1 MDVRR
6 ASQLVAEGAD
16 YQGLAKQARAG
27 GLHRVRHGAY
37 STALPL
43 DAVERHRGAIDG
55 TWPLFGDRSVLS
67 HASAG
72 VVHGLPVRESELTLV
87 HLTRPAGG
95 HGRVGSCVHVHYAP
109 LSDPEIVQING
120 HRVTSLERTAAD
132 LARCAPYERSVAVVD
147 AALHLGADAEEIGR
161 VLRAQRRW
169 HGVPV
174 ARCALA
180 FADGRAESVGESIS
194 RVQIVQCGLPA
205 PELQYAVFSSVGRWL
220 ARTDF
225 AWPAFR
231 VIGEF
236 DGRIKYRGTTDS
248 VADVVMAE
256 KAREQAIQ
264 DAGWSVVRWGW
275 QDLQGQGDFVARLR
289 RALIAGGLR

>member
-1 MDVRR
+1 M
-6 ASQLVAEGAD
+6 
-16 YQGLAKQARAG
+16 
-27 GLHRVRHGAY
+27 
-37 STALPL
+37 
-43 DAVERHRGAIDG
+43 
-55 TWPLFGDRSVLS
+55 
-67 HASAG
+67 
-72 VVHGLPVRESELTLV
+72 
-87 HLTRPAGG
+87 
-95 HGRVGSCVHVHYAP
+95 
-109 LSDPEIVQING
+109 
-120 HRVTSLERTAAD
+120 
-132 LARCAPYERSVAVVD
+132 
-147 AALHLGADAEEIGR
+147 
-161 VLRAQRRW
+161 
-169 HGVPV
+169 
-174 ARCALA
+174 
-180 FADGRAESVGESIS
+180 GESIS